1 MSVLKI
7 RCSDGLLVEV
17 DLEVAK
23 KFGTLKDMLFAV
35 DFQADQEVPLNNVSS
50 KTLEKIVKFVE
61 TPEDNLDK
69 VKILLILHSS
79 LGVAILFIKPSFMKY
94 S

>member
-7 RCSDGLLVEV
+7 RCSDGRLVEV
-17 DLEVAK
+17 DVEVSK

-69 VKILLILHSS
+69 VKILLILHSRN
-79 LGVAILFIKPSFMKY
+79 LV
-94 S
+94 

>member
-69 VKILLILHSS
+69 VKILLILHSRN
-79 LGVAILFIKPSFMKY
+79 LV
-94 S
+94 